1 MMVQQANL
9 SELIASYQASHDAQ
23 IREDLFMSC
32 IPLIHYI
39 LGRMGISREIGTDYE
54 DLVSQGLLGII
65 DAVDRYDPN
74 FGTQFSTYAAVRIR
88 GKILDYLRSLDWLSR
103 TARNRSKVVQKAISE
118 LWVNLGQT
126 PTEEQIAGYLG
137 IEVDKVQLGLMDA
150 SKMIVSLDALMKEDD
165 DEGGSFYDSFPDERQ
180 LNPSE
185 IVDEEELK
193 QELVKALVKL
203 PQREQLLL
211 SLYYYEELTFKEI
224 GQVLNIT
231 ESRVCQLHARALL
244 TLKTIFHSDSSEKL
258 ATLLNKKQSTDLAG
272 AGKVRPQADKREQ
285 NPIKRLTYV

>member
-1 MMVQQANL
+1 MMAQQANL
-9 SELIASYQASHDAQ
+9 AELITAYQVSHDPQ
-23 IREDLFMSC
+23 SREDLVMSC

-39 LGRMGISREIGTDYE
+39 LGRMGISREIGTDYD

-65 DAVDRYDPN
+65 DAVDRYDSN

-103 TARNRSKVVQKAISE
+103 TARNRSKVIQKAITE

-126 PTEEQIAGYLG
+126 PSEEQIASYLG
-137 IEVDKVQLGLMDA
+137 IDVDKVQLGLVDS

-165 DEGGSFYDSFPDERQ
+165 DEGGSFYDSLPDESQ
-180 LNPSE
+180 QNPSD

-193 QELVKALVKL
+193 RELVKALMKL
-203 PQREQLLL
+203 SEREQLLL

-224 GQVLNIT
+224 GHILNIT

-244 TLKTIFHSDSSEKL
+244 TLKAIFHTDSSEKL
-258 ATLLNKKQSTDLAG
+258 APLFKKNLSNISAVAEKVNPRKQDSDST
-272 AGKVRPQADKREQ
+272 
-285 NPIKRLTYV
+285 KRLTYV